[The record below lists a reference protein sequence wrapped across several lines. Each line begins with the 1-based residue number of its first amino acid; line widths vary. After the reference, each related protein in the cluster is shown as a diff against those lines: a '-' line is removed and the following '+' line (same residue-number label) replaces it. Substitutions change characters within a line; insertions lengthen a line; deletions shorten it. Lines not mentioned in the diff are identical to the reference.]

1 MQPMGQ
7 IWFAKPFIR
16 PQRHWFCQ

>member
-1 MQPMGQ
+1 MGQ